1 MSGKNEPKCPKGERA
16 WVGYYNQSNEL
27 MFIVTSKETSRD
39 YYFLYEL
46 VDGEFR
52 KLGRSKSPKE
62 LEEKFEVDKKLRS
75 SSTLRSPTH
84 CGKISPKE

>member
-1 MSGKNEPKCPKGERA
+1 MSKQGEPKYPKGERV

-27 MFIVTSKETSRD
+27 MFIMTSKEASRD

-52 KLGRSKSPKE
+52 KLGRAKSPKE
-62 LEEKFEVDKKLRS
+62 LEDKFDVDEKLR
-75 SSTLRSPTH
+75 
-84 CGKISPKE
+84 GKS